1 MSAIKRGEKKV
12 REMITGDGEMME
24 DKGERQK
31 ELDGPDR
38 GAKGKKKL
46 TA

>member
-1 MSAIKRGEKKV
+1 M

-24 DKGERQK
+24 DKGEREK